1 MNFILSLGVWF
12 DADEIKDLSEKD
24 PVTGKMKNRLDVV
37 RERLQLKNNVSLK
50 IDPNGLN
57 YNELRAMLK
66 LRSCR
71 FSDLTTDQLLVLRNK
86 VLFRLEDS
94 CAENAEIWIEKIKEI
109 LKTAEA
115 RNLDLIS
122 SLPDNIKGLFE

>member
-1 MNFILSLGVWF
+1 MNFILILGLWF

-94 CAENAEIWIEKIKEI
+94 CAANAEIWIEKIKEI

>member
-1 MNFILSLGVWF
+1 
-12 DADEIKDLSEKD
+12 
-24 PVTGKMKNRLDVV
+24 MKNRLDVV

-122 SLPDNIKGLFE
+122 NLPDNIKGLFE